1 MFATASLTLAV
12 LMLAAGKLL
21 GPLPERADII
31 DKSRLTPL
39 APLGFG
45 LVLFVVMMMSVAY
58 TGGAIK

>member
-12 LMLAAGKLL
+12 LMLAAGMSLAN
-21 GPLPERADII
+21 PPDSTDRS

-45 LVLFVVMMMSVAY
+45 FILFVVMMFSVAY